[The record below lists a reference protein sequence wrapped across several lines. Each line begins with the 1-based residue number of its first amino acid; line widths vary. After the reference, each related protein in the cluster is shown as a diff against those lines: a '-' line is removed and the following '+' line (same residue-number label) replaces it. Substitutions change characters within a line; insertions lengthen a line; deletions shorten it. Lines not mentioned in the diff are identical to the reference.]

1 MSKQKIYCHQHLEN
15 QVPNAHIQNIL
26 SLPVIAGTN
35 PGITADLVRIDSDC
49 HNWNFGKFVEQLRQ
63 WAERNPISFE
73 KKPPEYQQRKRV
85 CHVRQSDSE
94 LNNCVYCNKG
104 DLKSTNCNSV
114 TSANEDEKS

>member
-1 MSKQKIYCHQHLEN
+1 MLMTSVQSLDTMGKLNEINGYVRTTVDKI
-15 QVPNAHIQNIL
+15 
-26 SLPVIAGTN
+26 
-35 PGITADLVRIDSDC
+35 PGITVDLVRIDSDC

-104 DLKSTNCNSV
+104 DHKSTNCNSV
-114 TSANEDEKS
+114 TSVNEDEKF